1 MAKER
6 FKWKALWGLPI
17 ETEPKIKEIKFGDG
31 YSQRIQDGLNHIVSK
46 ATLTVRLNKRDKMEI
61 DELESFLL
69 RHGGYKSFEWLQP
82 GKKTPILVVCRK
94 WTSTDNGVYVDYE
107 LPFEQVF
114 N

>member
-1 MAKER
+1 MKER
-6 FKWKALWGLPI
+6 FKFKALWGMAT

-31 YSQRIQDGLNHIVSK
+31 YSQRMQDGINHIAIK
-46 ATLTVRLNKRDKMEI
+46 ATPTVRLRKRDKASI
-61 DELESFLL
+61 DELEGFLR

-82 GKKTPILVVCRK
+82 GKTEPILVICRK
-94 WTSTDNGVYVDYE
+94 WTFTDNGVYVDYE